1 MAANLIKPL
10 IVLFVFFVV
19 MKNSER
25 QFAIAK
31 SVQNF
36 EVGSP
41 SIRGLQ
47 EEEDRCKPWGSFC
60 VWSSECCSNL
70 GCRGTMLGS
79 VCV

>member
-1 MAANLIKPL
+1 MIANLIKPL
-10 IVLFVFFVV
+10 LVLVVFLVV

-31 SVQNF
+31 SVHNV

-47 EEEDRCKPWGSFC
+47 EVEDRCGKHGDACFWNGSPCCGNF
-60 VWSSECCSNL
+60 ECGGFLWPYCE
-70 GCRGTMLGS
+70 
-79 VCV
+79 